1 MSTAHRCRP
10 LKKSDTVTQIFL
22 GLQEK
27 NHLTAHLSFR
37 PPQCTIP
44 YDMPTL
50 PQETDSQGPES
61 FVGELCSRDFP
72 HSLRHKP
79 HGKQKAVFSLLT
91 SEISSNHIGD
101 DPPWPDPLSPGCGC
115 PAHSGRGM
123 WIHPRLIFIF
133 LPLWAPCKRCVLP
146 AVCKTEWQHCL
157 NPL

>member
-1 MSTAHRCRP
+1 MTLS
-10 LKKSDTVTQIFL
+10 LKYFLDSKRRTISLHTSASGFHSAQLLVTCPPYLRRQIPKDL
-22 GLQEK
+22 S
-27 NHLTAHLSFR
+27 HLWENS
-37 PPQCTIP
+37 
-44 YDMPTL
+44 
-50 PQETDSQGPES
+50 GPEIS
-61 FVGELCSRDFP
+61 

-101 DPPWPDPLSPGCGC
+101 DPSWPDPLSPGCGC
-115 PAHSGRGM
+115 PAHSGRGV